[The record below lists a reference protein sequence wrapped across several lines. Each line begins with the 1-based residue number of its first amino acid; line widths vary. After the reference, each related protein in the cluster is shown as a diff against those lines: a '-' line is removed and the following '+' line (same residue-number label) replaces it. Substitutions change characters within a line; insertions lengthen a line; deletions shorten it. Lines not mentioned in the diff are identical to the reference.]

1 MTGGYSM
8 SDEKLFV
15 DAVGPAIL
23 FNGPIWIDRSTP
35 QEAVVEWYRLPPE
48 RAQRASIRRSA
59 ARYTTRLKLRDW
71 ITGRRRPKGAER
83 LVTRQ
88 GVFECLDAEIC
99 FHRHHSRNARSRR
112 LNQSSTTARTV
123 GGNQCDTQLSEHREA
138 NFRNHEIA
146 GETVR
151 GLRPRGQFRQFSN
164 FRRHRLV
171 RPANTPPPG
180 WPPDELGPE

>member
-1 MTGGYSM
+1 MKSSLLTRSAQQFSSMALSGSTARHCRKLWWSGTGSRPSEHSG
-8 SDEKLFV
+8 L
-15 DAVGPAIL
+15 
-23 FNGPIWIDRSTP
+23 
-35 QEAVVEWYRLPPE
+35 
-48 RAQRASIRRSA
+48 ASVSLA

-83 LVTRQ
+83 LCNHAKASSSASTQKFASIVT
-88 GVFECLDAEIC
+88 DS
-99 FHRHHSRNARSRR
+99 RHARSRR

-151 GLRPRGQFRQFSN
+151 GLRPRGQFRQFSQ
-164 FRRHRLV
+164 F
-171 RPANTPPPG
+171 PQAPPG
-180 WPPDELGPE
+180 STGQHASLGLAPFR

>member
-1 MTGGYSM
+1 
-8 SDEKLFV
+8 L
-15 DAVGPAIL
+15 
-23 FNGPIWIDRSTP
+23 
-35 QEAVVEWYRLPPE
+35 
-48 RAQRASIRRSA
+48 A

-83 LVTRQ
+83 LGSHAKASSSASTQKFASIVT
-88 GVFECLDAEIC
+88 DS
-99 FHRHHSRNARSRR
+99 RHARSRR

-151 GLRPRGQFRQFSN
+151 GLRPRGQFRQFSQ
-164 FRRHRLV
+164 F
-171 RPANTPPPG
+171 PQAPPG
-180 WPPDELGPE
+180 STGQHASLGLAPFR